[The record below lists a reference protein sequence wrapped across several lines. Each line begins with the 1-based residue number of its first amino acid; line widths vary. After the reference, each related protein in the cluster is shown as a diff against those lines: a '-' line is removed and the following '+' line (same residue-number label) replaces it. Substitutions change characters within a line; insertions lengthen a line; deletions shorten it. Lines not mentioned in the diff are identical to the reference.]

1 MILSGFAVLKTYSK
15 MLVQVT
21 WVEHVEIED
30 KTPTH
35 RLYRDLIHRGLAFG
49 AERWLATLQR
59 MCERFACLMVKGT
72 STRDLGGGTSDRKK
86 GQKNLLKK
94 TFS

>member
-1 MILSGFAVLKTYSK
+1 

-72 STRDLGGGTSDRKK
+72 STRDLGGGTSD
-86 GQKNLLKK
+86 
-94 TFS
+94 